1 MTTRKRTSPWPLII
15 VSLAVLFFIGLA
27 GLFFIA
33 AAIGGSSAGAG
44 SHVALLNFYG
54 PIADTESGKLFGAP
68 GPRDFIENM
77 DAARRDKSVKAIV
90 VRINSP
96 GGSPAA
102 SQEMYRAIRRAREEK
117 PVVCSMGDVAASGG
131 YYMASACD
139 KIYANPST
147 LTASIGV
154 ISQFMNFE
162 GLMKKLGIGDA
173 TLTSGKFKD
182 AGSPFRALKPEERQL
197 FQAMIKD
204 IYGQFV
210 DDVLDGRKAATK
222 GKLTRAALLKIAD
235 GRVLTG
241 RQAKAHLL
249 VDEMGGLREA
259 IEAAGKLGGIQG
271 TPKVREQTG
280 AGGLGS
286 IFGAS
291 ASGSTPASSAATAF
305 AQTLGSAFAKGF
317 AQTFVEQ
324 LRAEGSTPSVR

>member
-1 MTTRKRTSPWPLII
+1 MTTRKRTAPWPLII
-15 VSLAVLFFIGLA
+15 VSLAILFFVGLIGLI
-27 GLFFIA
+27 FIA
-33 AAIGGSSAGAG
+33 AVIGGGSAGVG
-44 SHVALLNFYG
+44 QHVALLNFYG

-68 GPRDFIENM
+68 GPRDFIEKL
-77 DAARRDKSVKAIV
+77 DAARRDKSAKAIV
-90 VRINSP
+90 IRINSP
-96 GGSPAA
+96 GGTPAA
-102 SQEMYRAIRRAREEK
+102 SQEMYRAIRRARAEK

-162 GLMKKLGIGDA
+162 GLMKKLGISDA
-173 TLTSGKFKD
+173 TLTSGQFKD

-210 DDVLDGRKAATK
+210 DDVVDGRKAATN
-222 GKLTRAALLKIAD
+222 GKLTRAALLKVAD

-241 RQAKAHLL
+241 RQAKAKLL

-259 IEAAGKLGGIQG
+259 VDAAGKLGGIKG
-271 TPKVREQTG
+271 TPVVRESG
-280 AGGLGS
+280 GGSGLGS
-286 IFGAS
+286 LMGSS
-291 ASGSTPASSAATAF
+291 ASTPGSGTAG
-305 AQTLGSAFAKGF
+305 AMQSLGSAFAQGF
-317 AQTFVEQ
+317 AQTFLQRMRED
-324 LRAEGSTPSVR
+324 GSTPALPQAR